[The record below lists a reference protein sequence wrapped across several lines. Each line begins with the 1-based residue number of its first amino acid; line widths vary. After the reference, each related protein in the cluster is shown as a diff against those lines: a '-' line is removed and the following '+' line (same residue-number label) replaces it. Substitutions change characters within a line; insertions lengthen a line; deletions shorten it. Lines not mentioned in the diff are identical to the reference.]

1 MPSSRLP
8 RAPARG
14 GARDAQRERAAVTRA
29 ALVATA
35 RKLFAESGFH
45 ATGTNE
51 IVARAAVTRGA
62 LYYHFADKE
71 DLFAEVFRCVA
82 AELVAKSNASVAGL
96 SGDLWSKVSAAFR
109 AYLHLVA
116 SEPEYQRILLIDGP
130 VVLGW
135 VLLIAGVAGLI
146 ASLRTQSAP
155 GFLWALASAL
165 WAIAVGGYL
174 LFRPLQG
181 LATLT
186 YVMIAFFV
194 VDGLLMMVFA
204 ISHRREMSG
213 KWEFLFINGLV
224 DLVLAAIV
232 ISGLP
237 GTLAWALG
245 LLVGIDLLF
254 GGWSL
259 IAMALEARKRG

>member
-135 VLLIAGVAGLI
+135 VRWRALQAEFVASGAADALRLLMDRGDVTRQPAEPLANLLQ
-146 ASLRTQSAP
+146 AALNDA
-155 GFLWALASAL
+155 ALAVANSPHPEVASRE
-165 WAIAVGGYL
+165 VGDAFLSL
-174 LFRPLQG
+174 LYG
-181 LATLT
+181 L
-186 YVMIAFFV
+186 
-194 VDGLLMMVFA
+194 
-204 ISHRREMSG
+204 RCR
-213 KWEFLFINGLV
+213 
-224 DLVLAAIV
+224 
-232 ISGLP
+232 
-237 GTLAWALG
+237 
-245 LLVGIDLLF
+245 
-254 GGWSL
+254 
-259 IAMALEARKRG
+259 